1 MTEQV
6 SKYPFDYASDR
17 LCAVLQDKPVV
28 ALTSWIAQCYA
39 AAITSERNFAVITP
53 SSAAVTLPLAVLL
66 SETGCQWVA
75 TSPTN
80 ALYDGFTGRSLHWTV
95 GGITPRGEAE
105 VDSSF
110 LLAEPRPRGYVHV
123 RAETVHQAS
132 FAAPIG
138 TFTQVLF
145 ESLTGHAPVGWGLH
159 EPVSERWDTAAVSS
173 FAFARSP
180 RSTRLIVVG
189 APDAGS
195 SVPVPAIAL
204 MTIERT
210 ASAVVESVELLL
222 DREDPLDPAD
232 LGDVTRALHSA
243 RARTA
248 LVGHGVGYSGLTR
261 PARFTGSTV
270 PAAAVFGSETISAT
284 GSSRALALAR
294 ESGGDAR
301 LLGVAPAHSL
311 AVLYPQEQEL
321 GGPHP
326 LEAYAALARSLA
338 VLPPA

>member
-1 MTEQV
+1 LTERM
-6 SKYPFDYASDR
+6 SEHPFDYASDR
-17 LCAVLQDKPVV
+17 LCAVIQDKPVV

-39 AAITSERNFAVITP
+39 AAIRSGRNFAVITP

-66 SETGCQWVA
+66 GGTECQWVA

-80 ALYDGFTGRSLHWTV
+80 ALYDGFTGRSLQWTV
-95 GGITPRGEAE
+95 DGITPRSEAE

-138 TFTQVLF
+138 TFTQTVF

-159 EPVSERWDTAAVSS
+159 EPVSERWDASAVSS
-173 FAFARSP
+173 FTFTRSP

-189 APDAGS
+189 TPDAGS

-222 DREDPLDPAD
+222 DREDPLGPAD
-232 LGDVTRALHSA
+232 LSAFADAMHRA

-261 PARFTGSTV
+261 PARFTGSC
-270 PAAAVFGSETISAT
+270 G
-284 GSSRALALAR
+284 
-294 ESGGDAR
+294 
-301 LLGVAPAHSL
+301 
-311 AVLYPQEQEL
+311 Y
-321 GGPHP
+321 
-326 LEAYAALARSLA
+326 
-338 VLPPA
+338 